1 MTDEQAQIL
10 RGVNMQLKALERAV
24 GMVSQELSW
33 ADLRT
38 SQHAIFCDLAKAS
51 WAIRHAAEA
60 ADEAVAVHNGCS
72 ALQTPAC

>member
-10 RGVNMQLKALERAV
+10 RGVNMQLKALEHAV
-24 GMVSQELSW
+24 GMVSQELNW
-33 ADLRT
+33 ADLHT
-38 SQHAIFCDLAKAS
+38 SQHAIIRDLAKAR
-51 WAIRHAAEA
+51 WAIRNAAEA